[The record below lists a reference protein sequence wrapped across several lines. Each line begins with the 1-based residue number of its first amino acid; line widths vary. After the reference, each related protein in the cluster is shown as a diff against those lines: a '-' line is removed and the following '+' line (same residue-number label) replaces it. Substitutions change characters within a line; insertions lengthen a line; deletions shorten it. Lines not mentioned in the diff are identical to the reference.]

1 MHLRGENFRM
11 QPLVLFELFPPW
23 WPWLRAYVF
32 RKGALYLDS
41 AGGGTGVGFL
51 RPPVC
56 NPLKLSASQR
66 GYLLRSSAR
75 KDYFMSQSQKGSL
88 KLTLSFKLEAR

>member
-1 MHLRGENFRM
+1 MHLRGEKFRM

-41 AGGGTGVGFL
+41 AGGGTGVGFH

-66 GYLLRSSAR
+66 GVCPGLLPGKIILCHKA
-75 KDYFMSQSQKGSL
+75 KK
-88 KLTLSFKLEAR
+88 AV